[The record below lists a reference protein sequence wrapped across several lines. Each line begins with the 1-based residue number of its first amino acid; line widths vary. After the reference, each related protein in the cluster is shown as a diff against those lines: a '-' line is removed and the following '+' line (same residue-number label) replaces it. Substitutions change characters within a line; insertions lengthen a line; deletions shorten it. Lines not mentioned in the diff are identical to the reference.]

1 MKFRGAY
8 FFLAFF
14 FLSAGISTTSE
25 AYDRDYPKEE
35 PVQGED
41 FEIETA
47 KLVTWDTTPNDPG
60 HFEFDTSYNFLGG
73 NKAWST
79 DGNRRSREL
88 LTTHQFDELI
98 FLGVAKGVDL
108 FVGDGFSIQTDKQN
122 NVDEFAGML
131 DPVTGE
137 QVPDT
142 TQGPSHGHG
151 LKDMQTGL
159 RWRFYHNE
167 SNGLSFAYVPLLQIP
182 VGRPGK
188 YEHLAPGQNYT
199 TMDNRLVVT
208 KNSGRA
214 SFSANLAYRAP
225 FSNLKKTHNY
235 CGTFN
240 ANLAGGYQI
249 KGWLQPEVEVLYNKD
264 FNKTGKGTKLVTMVF
279 GVILTATPHLRFD
292 AGLMQDVL
300 GSGTAQTTG
309 GYFRWVIF
317 T

>member
-1 MKFRGAY
+1 MKVRGLLTLLI
-8 FFLAFF
+8 FFSFF
-14 FLSAGISTTSE
+14 AGLSTQSAASGK
-25 AYDRDYPKEE
+25 DYPKAEE
-35 PVQGED
+35 LPGQD
-41 FEIETA
+41 FEVETA
-47 KLVTWDTTPNDPG
+47 KLITWDTTPNDPG

-79 DGNRRSREL
+79 DVNRRSREL
-88 LTTHQFDELI
+88 VTTHQFEELV
-98 FLGVAKGVDL
+98 FLGIAKNVDL

-167 SNGLSFAYVPLLQIP
+167 SNELGLAYVPLFQIP
-182 VGRPGK
+182 IGRLGK
-188 YEHLAPGQNYT
+188 YEHLAPGQGFT

-208 KNSGRA
+208 KNFGRA

-240 ANLAGGYQI
+240 TNIAGGYQI
-249 KGWLQPEVEVLYNKD
+249 KPWLQPEMEILYNQD
-264 FNKTGKGTKLVTMVF
+264 FKKNGKGTKLVTMVL
-279 GVILTATPHLRFD
+279 GAIVTVNSHLRFD

-300 GSGTAQTTG
+300 GSDVSQTTG
-309 GYFRWVIF
+309 GYFRWVVF